1 MKAKISFLR
10 KLILDDLRRDWKVD
24 DLAQAIDVSPAHLQK
39 LFKTETGIPP
49 IQFIKQIRLEK
60 ARELLETTFLRVQQ
74 IAFQV
79 GINDQSYFDR
89 EFKKKYGVTPNQYRE
104 QYREKFETGE
114 NKSQ

>member
-1 MKAKISFLR
+1 MGVLY
-10 KLILDDLRRDWKVD
+10 
-24 DLAQAIDVSPAHLQK
+24 LAGRQ
-39 LFKTETGIPP
+39 
-49 IQFIKQIRLEK
+49 LEK
-60 ARELLETTFLRVQQ
+60 ARELLETTLLRVQQ

-104 QYREKFETGE
+104 QYREKFEAGE

>member
-1 MKAKISFLR
+1 MKVKISFLKKMIVNEPQR
-10 KLILDDLRRDWKVD
+10 NWKVD
-24 DLAQAIDVSPAHLQK
+24 DLAQAIDVSPAHLQR

-49 IQFIKQIRLEK
+49 IQFIKKIRLEK

-104 QYREKFETGE
+104 LHHQKLERQE
-114 NKSQ
+114 NENQ